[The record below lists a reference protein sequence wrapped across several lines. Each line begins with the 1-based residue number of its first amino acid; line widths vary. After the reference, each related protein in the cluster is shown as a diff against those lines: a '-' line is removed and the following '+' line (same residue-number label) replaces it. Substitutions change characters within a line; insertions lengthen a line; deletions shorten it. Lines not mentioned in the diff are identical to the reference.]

1 MLAFLGF
8 NLFAQLGKATE
19 SVADLFKPLVASAGT
34 VVKRA
39 VDTSATGT
47 KGAVDVA
54 AGSVGRAV
62 DLGSGQAGKAA
73 APARAPAAD
82 GAEET
87 AGGTSAPRVPSPDTA
102 GSRTQS
108 NQPQKSGYCYI
119 GEDRGFRSC
128 IKVNDGSKCMSGQ
141 IYASRAQCIDPELRQ

>member
-1 MLAFLGF
+1 MTG
-8 NLFAQLGKATE
+8 
-19 SVADLFKPLVASAGT
+19 VFKPFVSKVGE
-34 VVKRA
+34 VVKRT

-54 AGSVGRAV
+54 AGSVDKAV
-62 DLGSGQAGKAA
+62 DLVTGSGDGGHGNSSEVDEKG
-73 APARAPAAD
+73 RDAD
-82 GAEET
+82 GTTGAHT
-87 AGGTSAPRVPSPDTA
+87 IPSPDTA

-128 IKVNDGSKCMSGQ
+128 IKVNTTTKCMSGQ
-141 IYASRAQCIDPELRQ
+141 VYATRAQCIDPELRQ